1 MKRFA
6 VCAVLSVT
14 SFASF
19 AQAQEMPAAY
29 KQLLDTGGN
38 RRFQKT
44 TSSR

>member
-19 AQAQEMPAAY
+19 AHAQEMA
-29 KQLLDTGGN
+29 LD
-38 RRFQKT
+38 RFG
-44 TSSR
+44 RDLGIAE